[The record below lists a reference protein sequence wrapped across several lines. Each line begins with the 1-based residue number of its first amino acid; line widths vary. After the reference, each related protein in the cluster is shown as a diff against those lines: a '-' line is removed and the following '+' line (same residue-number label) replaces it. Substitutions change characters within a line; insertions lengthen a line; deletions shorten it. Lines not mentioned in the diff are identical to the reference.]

1 MMAKQTWNRTLV
13 SIIKLDVLLLGRSL
27 SQVANDL
34 TIVLSKNDPSNKN
47 SNKVSIDFLF
57 NTISILLLPMK

>member
-1 MMAKQTWNRTLV
+1 MMAKQTWNRTSV

-34 TIVLSKNDPSNKN
+34 TIVLSKNDLSNKN
-47 SNKVSIDFLF
+47 SNKVSINFLF

>member
-1 MMAKQTWNRTLV
+1 MMAKQTWNRTSV
-13 SIIKLDVLLLGRSL
+13 SIIRLDVLLLGRSL

-57 NTISILLLPMK
+57 NTILILLLPMK

>member
-47 SNKVSIDFLF
+47 SNKVSTDFLF